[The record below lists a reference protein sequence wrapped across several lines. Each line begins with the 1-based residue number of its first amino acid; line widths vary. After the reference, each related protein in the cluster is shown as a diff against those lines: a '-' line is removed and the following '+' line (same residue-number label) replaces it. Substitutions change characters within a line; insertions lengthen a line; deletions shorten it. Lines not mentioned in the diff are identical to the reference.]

1 MIPNVSRAGH
11 SFKGA
16 FAYYLHDKGQDA
28 DGGHKTTADR
38 VAWTETRNLA
48 TDDPEAAKR
57 IMIAT
62 ARQAEAL
69 KAAAG
74 IASTGRKSAAHVY
87 SYSLAWHPD
96 EAASLTRA
104 DMVKAADATLKA
116 LGAEGMQAVL
126 VCHRDTKHPH
136 VHVIINRVDPETGKM
151 LATSNDFRK
160 LDAWAREYERE
171 RGLIVTPKRQEKHDN
186 TDKARAAHPDEA
198 ERLRFIKAKKARAQA
213 VDLPRKAADPQAE
226 GKPPTEG
233 QILKDLS
240 DAQKRDHKAQWA
252 QLAEANKAK
261 REAVYARFAAA
272 MKDEAARHKAETKPA
287 WGAHFKAERAA
298 DHARAKMERTFTG
311 LVALA
316 LEAAKMQMRRGEAPA
331 RGLLS
336 QTFANVLSRQL
347 REASFAQAKA
357 ADRAALA
364 ATLKADLD
372 GRMKRIRDQRAAALA
387 VQRKVFEGD
396 RAALIQKQDAE
407 RAKMREAW
415 QQLYARRGKAITP
428 RQENPAMK
436 NEFDKRAQGLPP
448 APKMPTEPRFV
459 AKASPAPAPMGAPPV
474 PAKTLQNVPKPSPD
488 MPKAQKAPAPSQA
501 WSKAAPPAPE
511 QPPRHADVWAKAT
524 EKPAQPREIK
534 PLPTRS
540 KDRDRD
546 R

>member
-28 DGGHKTTADR
+28 DGGHKTTTDR

-104 DMVKAADATLKA
+104 DMVKAADATLEA
-116 LGAEGMQAVL
+116 LGAERMQAVL

-160 LDAWAREYERE
+160 LDAWAREYERG

-272 MKDEAARHKAETKPA
+272 MKDEAARHKAETKPV
-287 WGAHFKAERAA
+287 WRAHFKGERAA
-298 DHARAKMERTFTG
+298 DQARAKMERSLTG
-311 LVALA
+311 LVAVS
-316 LEAAKMQMRRGEAPA
+316 LEAAKMQMRRGEVPN

-336 QTFANVLSRQL
+336 QTFANVINRDL
-347 REASFAQAKA
+347 REASFAQAKEN
-357 ADRAALA
+357 DRAALA
-364 ATLKADLD
+364 TTLKGELD
-372 GRMKRIRDQRAAALA
+372 GRMMKLRGQRAAALA
-387 VQRKVFEGD
+387 EQRKAFEGS
-396 RAALIQKQDAE
+396 REALIQKQDAE
-407 RAKMREAW
+407 RAKMRAAW
-415 QQLYARRGKAITP
+415 QQLNARRGNVTSL
-428 RQENPAMK
+428 RQEKPAMK
-436 NEFDKRAQGLPP
+436 EEFNKRAQGLPP
-448 APKMPTEPRFV
+448 SPQVTTERRFV
-459 AKASPAPAPMGAPPV
+459 SNPAPSPSPSGAPPAPTRTV
-474 PAKTLQNVPKPSPD
+474 QNVPKAAPDIPKPQQPPS
-488 MPKAQKAPAPSQA
+488 PSQA
-501 WSKAAPPAPE
+501 WSKAAPPPQTPSQSDA
-511 QPPRHADVWAKAT
+511 WAKAAA
-524 EKPAQPREIK
+524 KPEQPREIK

-540 KDRDRD
+540 KDRDRE

>member
-160 LDAWAREYERE
+160 LDAWAREYERG
-171 RGLIVTPKRQEKHDN
+171 RGLIVTPKRQEKHNNADI
-186 TDKARAAHPDEA
+186 ARAAHPDDA
-198 ERLRFIKAKKARAQA
+198 ERRRFIKAKNAAQA
-213 VDLPRKAADPQAE
+213 EKN
-226 GKPPTEG
+226 PPTEG

-252 QLAEANKAK
+252 Q
-261 REAVYARFAAA
+261 
-272 MKDEAARHKAETKPA
+272 
-287 WGAHFKAERAA
+287 
-298 DHARAKMERTFTG
+298 
-311 LVALA
+311 
-316 LEAAKMQMRRGEAPA
+316 
-331 RGLLS
+331 
-336 QTFANVLSRQL
+336 
-347 REASFAQAKA
+347 
-357 ADRAALA
+357 
-364 ATLKADLD
+364 
-372 GRMKRIRDQRAAALA
+372 
-387 VQRKVFEGD
+387 
-396 RAALIQKQDAE
+396 
-407 RAKMREAW
+407 
-415 QQLYARRGKAITP
+415 
-428 RQENPAMK
+428 NP
-436 NEFDKRAQGLPP
+436 
-448 APKMPTEPRFV
+448 
-459 AKASPAPAPMGAPPV
+459 S
-474 PAKTLQNVPKPSPD
+474 
-488 MPKAQKAPAPSQA
+488 
-501 WSKAAPPAPE
+501 
-511 QPPRHADVWAKAT
+511 
-524 EKPAQPREIK
+524 
-534 PLPTRS
+534 
-540 KDRDRD
+540 
-546 R
+546 

>member
-1 MIPNVSRAGH
+1 MIPNVSRVGH

-96 EAASLTRA
+96 EAAILTRE
-104 DMVKAADATLKA
+104 DMVKAADATLEA
-116 LGAEGMQAVL
+116 LGAERMQAVL

-136 VHVIINRVDPETGKM
+136 VHVIVNRVDPETGKM

-160 LDAWAREYERE
+160 LDAWAREYERG
-171 RGLIVTPKRQEKHDN
+171 RGLIVTPKRQEKHNNADI
-186 TDKARAAHPDEA
+186 ARAAHPDDA
-198 ERLRFIKAKKARAQA
+198 ERLRFIKAKSGT
-213 VDLPRKAADPQAE
+213 QAE
-226 GKPPTEG
+226 KNPPTEG

-261 REAVYARFAAA
+261 REAVYARFAVA

-287 WGAHFKAERAA
+287 WRAHFKGERAA
-298 DHARAKMERTFTG
+298 DQARGKMERSLTG
-311 LVALA
+311 LIAVS
-316 LEAAKMQMRRGEAPA
+316 LEAAKMQMRQGEVPN

-336 QTFANVLSRQL
+336 QTFANVINRDL
-347 REASFAQAKA
+347 REASFAQAKEN
-357 ADRAALA
+357 DRAALA
-364 ATLKADLD
+364 TTLKGELD
-372 GRMKRIRDQRAAALA
+372 GRMMKLRGQRAAALA
-387 VQRKVFEGD
+387 EQRKAFEGSRD
-396 RAALIQKQDAE
+396 ALIQKQDAE
-407 RAKMREAW
+407 RAKMRAAW
-415 QQLYARRGKAITP
+415 QQLYARRGNVTSL
-428 RQENPAMK
+428 RQEKPAMK
-436 NEFDKRAQGLPP
+436 EEFNKRAQGLPP
-448 APKMPTEPRFV
+448 SPQVTTERRFV
-459 AKASPAPAPMGAPPV
+459 SNPAPSPSPSGAPPAPARTV
-474 PAKTLQNVPKPSPD
+474 QNVPKAAPDLPKPQQTPS
-488 MPKAQKAPAPSQA
+488 PSQA
-501 WSKAAPPAPE
+501 WSKAAPPPQTPSQSDA
-511 QPPRHADVWAKAT
+511 WAKAAA
-524 EKPAQPREIK
+524 KPEQPREIK

-540 KDRDRD
+540 KDRDRE